1 MNEFVARNGVIAKS
15 DTTISGSLIVT
26 GSAITLNGIGVLLN
40 NQTASLSV
48 NSASFASTASSADNF
63 TVRGTLTA
71 QTIIA
76 QTITSSIDFVTG
88 STRNG
93 SDLTNT
99 HEFTGSVS
107 IAGSLA
113 IPSVS
118 VGTTET
124 NILVADTSGNIRF
137 RSNLSLQG
145 TTGTQGTNGS
155 NGAQG
160 TQGTTGTNGTI
171 GVDGAQG
178 ATGAQG
184 AAGSQGATGAQGI
197 QGRQGTTGAQGT
209 TGTNGG
215 AGAQGT
221 TGATGPSGRISPNGV
236 DYGSY
241 GSIGVS
247 GTTNSYAGISFS
259 GVSGTLMMN
268 SGASGFYYNNS
279 TWRVYWDGSGN
290 QNNTGNVTAYASDR
304 RLKKN
309 IKNIPNALGK
319 ILKINGVNY
328 DWDLIECNRW
338 DFHPNESDI
347 GVIAQEI
354 QEVCPE
360 AVTYAPF
367 DRDPLNKNNS
377 KSGQDYLTVHYEK
390 IVPLLIEG
398 IKEQQTQIEE
408 LKNRISI
415 LENK

>member
-107 IAGSLA
+107 ITGSLA

-290 QNNTGNVTAYASDR
+290 QLNTGNVTAYSSDK

-309 IKNIPNALGK
+309 IKNIPDALDK

-328 DWDLIECNRW
+328 DWDLIECNKW
-338 DFHPNESDI
+338 GFYPNEYDV
-347 GVIAQEI
+347 GVLAQEI
-354 QEVCPE
+354 QAVCPE
-360 AVTYAPF
+360 AVAYAPF
-367 DRDPLNKNNS
+367 DRDPLKGDSS
-377 KSGQDYLTVHYEK
+377 KSGKDYLTVHYEK

-398 IKEQQTQIEE
+398 MKEQQTQIEE